1 MATVDDAPKDSPLT
15 HPGLYTDLYEL
26 TMAQGYWNEGRDD
39 SPATFD
45 YFFRSNPFDGGYV
58 IFAGLERLL
67 DYLEGL
73 SFGTEELEYLSDIG
87 LSADF
92 LEWFADFEFTADVCA
107 PQPGDVIFPL
117 EPVVRVHGSIL
128 EAQLIETALLNLLN
142 FESLVATKASR
153 MRQVAGDSK
162 LIDFGLRRAQ
172 GYGGLQASR
181 GAIIGGFDATSNCLA
196 AFLDDLE
203 ASGTQAHS
211 WIQSYDSELEA
222 FRAYARTFP
231 DSTILLVDT
240 YDTLDSGVPNAI
252 KVAKEMEA
260 EGHRLKGIRLDS
272 GDLAYL
278 SKKARTMLDD
288 AGLEYVKIAA
298 SNQLDEHVIRSL
310 RAQDAPIDVFGVGTQ
325 LVTANDDPALDGVYK
340 LSSFDG
346 EHRIK
351 LSENPEKIN
360 FPGLK
365 QVWRLTDANGQF
377 YGDIV
382 GLDGEFDGQSPTG
395 RMYDPAH
402 PTARNVSVDGYDA
415 EPLLEPVMRDGARLL
430 DRRTTREIAAYA
442 RERLAKLPA
451 EHRRFENPHIYKVG
465 LSERLLR
472 ARDEAMSAHQSDG

>member
-1 MATVDDAPKDSPLT
+1 MSTRPTSDASPLS

-26 TMAQGYWNEGRDD
+26 TMAQGYWSEGR
-39 SPATFD
+39 SEKPATFD
-45 YFFRSNPFDGGYV
+45 YFFRSNPFGGGYV

-73 SFGTEELEYLSDIG
+73 HFGEAELEYLDEVG
-87 LSADF
+87 LSPEF
-92 LEWFADFEFTADVCA
+92 LDALADFEFTAEVSA
-107 PQPGDVIFPL
+107 PRPGEVVFPL

-128 EAQLIETALLNLLN
+128 EAQMVETAALNLLN
-142 FESLVATKASR
+142 FESLVATKAAR
-153 MRQVAGDSK
+153 MRRVAGDAK

-172 GYGGLQASR
+172 GYGSLQASR
-181 GAIIGGFDATSNCLA
+181 GAVIGGFDATSNCLA
-196 AFLDDLE
+196 AFTDDLE

-211 WIQSYDSELEA
+211 WIQSFETELEA

-240 YDTLDSGVPNAI
+240 YDTLESGVPNAI
-252 KVAKEMEA
+252 TVARELE
-260 EGHRLKGIRLDS
+260 EQGHRLVGIRLDS

-278 SKKARTMLDD
+278 SKKARQMLDD
-288 AGLEYVKIAA
+288 AGLDYVKIAA

-310 RAQDAPIDVFGVGTQ
+310 TSQGAPIDVFGVGTQ
-325 LVTANDDPALDGVYK
+325 LVTAHDDPALDGVYR

-365 QVWRLTDANGQF
+365 QVWRLSDSEGNF
-377 YGDIV
+377 YGDVV
-382 GLDGEFDGQSPTG
+382 GLDGEFDGGAPDG

-402 PTARNVSVDGYDA
+402 PNAKHVSVEGYAA
-415 EPLLEPVMRDGARLL
+415 EQLLHPVMRDGTRLV
-430 DRRTTREIAAYA
+430 DPRETADIANYA
-442 RERLAKLPA
+442 RRRLANLPD
-451 EHRRFENPHIYKVG
+451 EHQRFENPHIYKVG

-472 ARDEAMSAHQSDG
+472 ARDRAITAHQT